1 MPLSAACYP
10 WHLWLC
16 MAVLSIAP
24 FMFFYGLIWTSYHL
38 HHQCSFMASYG
49 LLISCAFGCPDILL
63 LSLVCLWGVFRQCQ
77 LWCSMPCSTLMI
89 LQTLR
94 HALSS
99 LRLSAMSQLA
109 RYVFWIHSWH
119 WSSVCSWVG
128 FDTAGAV
135 SKWQPATSRFQGFLS
150 EDTSYISVWQI
161 YVEIERARL
170 IRKLAK
176 IKEEQGQIAEAA
188 ELMQEVAVCELP
200 SYFYHPSWFWSMQV
214 LWEASWKLCTF
225 CWLVR

>member
-1 MPLSAACYP
+1 
-10 WHLWLC
+10 
-16 MAVLSIAP
+16 
-24 FMFFYGLIWTSYHL
+24 
-38 HHQCSFMASYG
+38 
-49 LLISCAFGCPDILL
+49 
-63 LSLVCLWGVFRQCQ
+63 
-77 LWCSMPCSTLMI
+77 MI

-109 RYVFWIHSWH
+109 RYVFWTHSWH

-128 FDTAGAV
+128 FDAAGAI

-225 CWLVR
+225 CWLVRYVLRNSIGEWMVTAILVWVSLWHTTVAIMHEKFVLVAVPFCLWTHICGCVDFICCLTFNVLFWSFYAIL